1 MPTFTPPTV
10 DEAPA
15 GTGRLFSRY
24 KLTRGISV
32 VKVNGHFVEK
42 RYPSLLDLEGLTD
55 GTDYFLGGHIYTISA
70 GVAAGLITDGFSAY
84 VTGGDTYFDSYLEIY

>member
-15 GTGRLFSRY
+15 GEGPLFYRY

-32 VKVNGHFVEK
+32 LKVGAAYREV
-42 RYPSLLDLEGLTD
+42 RYPSQEEIEAADIT
-55 GTDYFLGGHIYTISA
+55 YMGGHAHTVDA
-70 GVAAGLITDGFSAY
+70 TEAAALTAAGYGAYIT
-84 VTGGDTYFDSYLEIY
+84 